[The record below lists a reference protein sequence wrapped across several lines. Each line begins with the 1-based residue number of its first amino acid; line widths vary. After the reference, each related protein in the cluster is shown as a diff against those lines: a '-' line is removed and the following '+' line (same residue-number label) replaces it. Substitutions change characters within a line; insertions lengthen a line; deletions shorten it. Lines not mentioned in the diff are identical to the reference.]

1 MRILELFSGTH
12 SVGVVARSMGWEVVS
27 LDLQD
32 ATITCDVLEWNYR
45 SYPPCET
52 FSNLRWA
59 WVGRKLR
66 RFGDVIVTPEMLDDD
81 MLGRGLPILRKTEE
95 IIEYFK
101 PRFYII
107 ENPRSGRMKDFLERP
122 YVDVDY
128 CRYGFAYRKSTRL
141 WTNLPYVGK
150 LCECK
155 AKHAVALGK
164 AFSVTKADKYRI
176 PAPLVRELLEE
187 CLGDEGI
194 I

>member
-81 MLGRGLPILRKTEE
+81 MMERGLPILRKTEE

-107 ENPRSGRMKDFLERP
+107 ENPRSGRMKFITVRKIRELYSSQFELNELS
-122 YVDVDY
+122 YFSSI
-128 CRYGFAYRKSTRL
+128 FAYFTSFC
-141 WTNLPYVGK
+141 V
-150 LCECK
+150 
-155 AKHAVALGK
+155 
-164 AFSVTKADKYRI
+164 F
-176 PAPLVRELLEE
+176 
-187 CLGDEGI
+187 
-194 I
+194 